1 MPIDQIFA
9 KVILG
14 NPLQSYAIAGG
25 SILVGL
31 IGIRLVQGIVLQR
44 LKHRA
49 AQNRIELDDV
59 LIRIL
64 ERSALPVLYFGV
76 FYAALQSLQLNTTL
90 ATSLNAIGATILTIS
105 GVRCIGALA
114 EYGLRVYWLS
124 NRWASEE
131 ERTEIQLKLNLVM
144 PAVRVVLWSLG
155 LIFLL
160 QNLGFNLSAVLA
172 SLGIGGVAVA
182 LASQGVL
189 QDLFSYFAIAI
200 DAPFR
205 LGDTILVDGMVGT
218 VDRIGIKTTRLV
230 SITGEELVFS
240 NSFLTSARIQNYRKM
255 AQRRIVFRIGVT
267 YDTPPA
273 ALRDIPPLI
282 EGIIQGLDYATFDRC
297 HFASCGASSLD
308 IETVY
313 YVDGN
318 DYATYLDIQQQI
330 NLALLEE
337 FAVRGIEF
345 AYPTQTLFIQPN
357 AAQVSAPQP
366 NPEAREAGDSGPGPG
381 PGAQSGPAQGAEAW
395 GG

>member
-1 MPIDQIFA
+1 MPINQFFA
-9 KVILG
+9 QTLLG
-14 NPLQSYAIAGG
+14 NTLQNYAIAGG

-31 IGIRLVQGIVLQR
+31 VAIRLMQGVIIHR
-44 LKHRA
+44 LKRRA

-76 FYAALQSLQLNTTL
+76 FYTALQSLQLHPTL
-90 ATSLNAIGATILTIS
+90 ATCLNAIGATILTIS
-105 GVRCIGALA
+105 GVRGIGALA

-124 NRWASEE
+124 NRWASDD
-131 ERTEIQLKLNLVM
+131 ERAETQLKLNLVM
-144 PAVRVVLWSLG
+144 PAVRVVLWTLG

-160 QNLGFNLSAVLA
+160 QNLGFDLSAVLT

-200 DAPFR
+200 DAPFS

-255 AQRRIVFRIGVT
+255 LQRRIVFTIGVT

-273 ALRDIPPLI
+273 ALREIPPLI
-282 EGIIQGLDYATFDRC
+282 EGIIKTFENATFDRC

-313 YVDGN
+313 YVNGN

-330 NLALLEE
+330 NLTLLEE
-337 FAVRGIEF
+337 FAARGIEF
-345 AYPTQTLFIQPN
+345 AYPTQTLYVHPN
-357 AAQVSAPQP
+357 AAPANAAPTESAPGSSP
-366 NPEAREAGDSGPGPG
+366 
-381 PGAQSGPAQGAEAW
+381 QGAE
-395 GG
+395 GEDGQKSVGLRPSGDRPIG